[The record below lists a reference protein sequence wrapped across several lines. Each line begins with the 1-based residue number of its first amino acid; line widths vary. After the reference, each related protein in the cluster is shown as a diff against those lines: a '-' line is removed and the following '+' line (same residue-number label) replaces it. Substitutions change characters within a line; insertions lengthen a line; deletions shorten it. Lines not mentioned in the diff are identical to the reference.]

1 MMFQFHCYKQTAP
14 PGLYSLISGGIR
26 TVVSHKAGTDK
37 QNLCMPPQES
47 LNLTPMRCG
56 APCPYRLSDAMVI
69 LKFLNSCTLNYT
81 GWTEMLER

>member
-47 LNLTPMRCG
+47 LNLTPMPFIPLREG
-56 APCPYRLSDAMVI
+56 D
-69 LKFLNSCTLNYT
+69 KGGGNS
-81 GWTEMLER
+81 